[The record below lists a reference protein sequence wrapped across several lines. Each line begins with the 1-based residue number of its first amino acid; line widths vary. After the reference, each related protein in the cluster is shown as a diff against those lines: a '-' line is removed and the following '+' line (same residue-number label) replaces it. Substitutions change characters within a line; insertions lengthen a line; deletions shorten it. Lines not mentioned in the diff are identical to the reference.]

1 MLLQRRNCNLVSS
14 YDWRWK
20 RRIHRLHKERKPT
33 LKININTTCTF
44 HNVPFNALCSLCAP
58 STENTNYAV
67 KMESKIVQFYK
78 SEEKIAQKYFQTLRL
93 AFLWIR
99 FNLLFAKQALSHIQY
114 VQEQT
119 VIGHNHRNNAWH
131 LQSLTHLFRWLLSL
145 QGNCGNL
152 AQFLPAIGWT
162 CTDYCDCA
170 ITNARR
176 DSAALLYEWCWLIF
190 CPIQILA
197 VAANNIQVGTGSPRY
212 LNIHSSRRSD
222 KVGEIFCFYFGNRA
236 HYPTTLW

>member
-1 MLLQRRNCNLVSS
+1 
-14 YDWRWK
+14 
-20 RRIHRLHKERKPT
+20 
-33 LKININTTCTF
+33 
-44 HNVPFNALCSLCAP
+44 
-58 STENTNYAV
+58 
-67 KMESKIVQFYK
+67 MESKIEQFYK

-93 AFLWIR
+93 AFPWIR

-197 VAANNIQVGTGSPRY
+197 VAANNIQVGTSTF
-212 LNIHSSRRSD
+212 IHPGEVTRTVATKSRMWQSGWD
-222 KVGEIFCFYFGNRA
+222 LLFLLWKSC
-236 HYPTTLW
+236 TLPYDAVVTGWSGPGVN

>member
-1 MLLQRRNCNLVSS
+1 MCC
-14 YDWRWK
+14 
-20 RRIHRLHKERKPT
+20 I
-33 LKININTTCTF
+33 
-44 HNVPFNALCSLCAP
+44 
-58 STENTNYAV
+58 
-67 KMESKIVQFYK
+67 
-78 SEEKIAQKYFQTLRL
+78 
-93 AFLWIR
+93 
-99 FNLLFAKQALSHIQY
+99 
-114 VQEQT
+114 
-119 VIGHNHRNNAWH
+119 
-131 LQSLTHLFRWLLSL
+131 HLFRWLLSL

-222 KVGEIFCFYFGNRA
+222 TYGGNEEQNVTKWVRSFVFTLEIVHITLRCCGNWLKRSRCELNNLTHLIPAPMILCVDYVARLPARHWAGADVLYSNGTPLSFNTTCYASNEIFEAWEDDLKRVASDNVR
-236 HYPTTLW
+236 